1 MLASSARSPPETEM
15 ADERQ
20 VHLLLVPFP
29 AAGHMLPLLDL
40 ARLLSES
47 FHPAV
52 IVTVAVTPK
61 NVSLLAARCPAA
73 APLVL
78 PFPSDPAI
86 LPGVENAHENL
97 STDIRLLMR
106 AFAGLHLPLLRW
118 GQDHHPTALLSDY
131 FCGWTNSLAAEL
143 GVPHLV
149 FFPSGALCLSLV
161 HSLWRRMPK
170 RNNPK
175 DPVEPILFPDLPG
188 SPLYPWRHL
197 TTIYRRYVEGDS
209 LSEFAKEMFLA
220 NARSWGCVF
229 NTFAELER
237 TYLQHLR
244 RDPGHARVWAV
255 GPVALPPGTSA
266 GLDERLAAWLG
277 RFPEGSVVYVAFGSV
292 VKLSP
297 AQAEALAA
305 GLEGSGARFVW
316 ATRGAVAMPMG
327 FEERV
332 AGRGL
337 VLTGWAPQVAILNHA
352 AVGAFISHCGWNSV
366 LEAVAAGVSLLTW
379 PMAADQFFNAR
390 LLEEE
395 IGTAV
400 RACEGG
406 EEAVPEPEELA
417 RLVAEAVGE
426 AGRARRQK
434 ARELG
439 RKAAEAVS
447 EGGSSARDLADLVDE
462 LSKVA
467 IDQTVGEQRV

>member
-1 MLASSARSPPETEM
+1 M
-15 ADERQ
+15 AAERR

-29 AAGHMLPLLDL
+29 AAGHILPLLDL

-73 APLVL
+73 SPLVL

-86 LPGVENAHENL
+86 PPGIENAHE
-97 STDIRLLMR
+97 DPCPDVRLLIR

-118 GQDHHPTALLSDY
+118 AKDHRPTALLSDF
-131 FCGWTNSLAAEL
+131 FCGFTHSLAAEL
-143 GVPHLV
+143 GVPRLV
-149 FFPSGALCLSLV
+149 FSPSRALCLSLF

-170 RNNPK
+170 RN
-175 DPVEPILFPDLPG
+175 DPNDAVELILFPDLPG

-197 TTIYRRYVEGDS
+197 NSTYRRYVEGDP
-209 LSEFAKEMFLA
+209 LSEFVKEMYLA
-220 NARSWGCVF
+220 NTRSWGFVF

-237 TYLQHLR
+237 TYLHHLR
-244 RDPGHARVWAV
+244 RDLGHARVWAV
-255 GPVALPPGTSA
+255 GPVAPPVPGTSI
-266 GLDERLAAWLG
+266 GLDERLAGWLAES
-277 RFPEGSVVYVAFGSV
+277 PDGSVVYVAFGSMAE
-292 VKLSP
+292 LSP

-305 GLEGSGARFVW
+305 GLERSRARFVW
-316 ATRGAVAMPMG
+316 ATRGAVAMPVG
-327 FEERV
+327 FEDRV

-337 VLTGWAPQVAILNHA
+337 VLAGWAPQVAILNHA

-379 PMAADQFFNAR
+379 PMTADQFFNAR

-395 IGTAV
+395 IGTGL

-406 EEAVPEPEELA
+406 EEAVPEPDELA

-426 AGRARRQK
+426 AGRAQREK

-439 RKAAEAVS
+439 RKAVEAVS
-447 EGGSSARDLADLVDE
+447 EGGSSARDLADLVDQ
-462 LSKVA
+462 LSKVS
-467 IDQTVGEQRV
+467 IDQTVAEQTG